1 MVVKKTL
8 SPTAYKKILDLT
20 PIACVDLLVVCGKE
34 FALVKRNHE
43 PLLGVLW
50 LPGGRI
56 FKGETFEK
64 TIKRKL
70 RDEMRISSKKILSIK
85 QLVTGETFFK
95 TSAFGVS
102 THSINATFL
111 VNVTEKNLDAHGSDG
126 EIFWF
131 TRIDKNISA
140 YIRSYLKKAGFK

>member
-1 MVVKKTL
+1 MVVKKAL
-8 SPTAYKKILDLT
+8 SAAAYKKILDSF
-20 PIACVDLLVVCGKE
+20 PIACVDLLVVYGKE

-43 PLLGVLW
+43 PLLGELW
-50 LPGGRI
+50 FPGGRI

-70 RDEMRISSKKILSIK
+70 RDEMRIPSGEIQEIK
-85 QLVTGETFFK
+85 QLTTRETFFK

-102 THSINATFL
+102 THSINVTFL
-111 VNVTEKNLDAHGSDG
+111 VGVARKNLDARGSDG

-131 TRIDKNISA
+131 TKIGKNVPM
-140 YIRSYLKKAGFK
+140 YIRSYLKEAGFR